1 MYKISVPIMSTTVNM
16 SNREEYVRQFR
27 EVGAERVFIAL
38 GTPVRPIPRHIIENV
53 NFFKS
58 QGFEVGVWID
68 TIGHGFVLA
77 HVEEENPLL
86 NFSQMVDIDGKR
98 LHHANCPCDERFKK
112 YISEYVGDLAKT
124 GADIVMLDDD
134 FRMSQ
139 HGGGLSCA
147 CPEHMKRIS
156 KILGECIS
164 VEELR
169 PYVLTGKANKYRNAW
184 IQAQNEGLVEL
195 AKEIRKSVDAVA
207 PNVTVCFCTAFA
219 PWNVDGLDVSAITKI
234 LAGKNKPIVRLT
246 GAPYWATKEFRYPLI
261 TVFEIA
267 RMLASFVCGNGFE
280 IMSEG
285 DVYPRPRYTCPASY
299 LELYDA
305 VTRIDGAYSGILK
318 YMFDYV
324 AEPNF
329 ETGYLKFHKHNEPY
343 LKKVSE
349 LFAEG
354 ANAGVKIITYPH
366 TMRDADLDVS
376 TLHMYSPCP
385 ADATMLGSCGI
396 PTIYRG
402 EGVCNSV
409 FGENARSFDLS
420 RLYEGTVLDAV
431 SAIILTERGVD
442 VGIEA
447 YGALVD
453 KNISFLCAKDVA
465 YKSFIKRGKGR
476 MLTPVLKESAEE
488 LLFATEQNNTC
499 TVAYKYENANGERFL
514 VFLFEGDSLFDKTYM
529 RDSGLLKNY
538 ATQKVLTE
546 ELPWVARKALPAYCA
561 GNPELYLMCRK
572 EEDSMVVAMFNC
584 FADPLIDATVVLD
597 GEYKTI
603 ECVGCEAE
611 LLGNKVTLKGQLYG
625 FTSAMFRVRR

>member
-1 MYKISVPIMSTTVNM
+1 MDRYDRSW
-16 SNREEYVRQFR
+16 
-27 EVGAERVFIAL
+27 L
-38 GTPVRPIPRHIIENV
+38 C
-53 NFFKS
+53 
-58 QGFEVGVWID
+58 
-68 TIGHGFVLA
+68 LA

-86 NFSQMVDIDGKR
+86 KFSQMVDIDGKR
-98 LHHANCPCDERFKK
+98 LHHANCPCDESFQK
-112 YISEYVGDLAKT
+112 YISEYIGDLAKT

-139 HGGGLSCA
+139 HRGGLSCA
-147 CPEHMKRIS
+147 CPEHMDRIG
-156 KILGECIS
+156 KILGERIS

-169 PYVLTGKANKYRNAW
+169 PYVLTGKANKYRTAW
-184 IQAQNEGLVEL
+184 MQAQNEGLIEL
-195 AKEIRKSVDAVA
+195 AKEIRKSVDAA
-207 PNVTVCFCTAFA
+207 NPNVTVCICTACA

-246 GAPYWATKEFRYPLI
+246 GAPYWATKEFKYPLI

-305 VTRIDGAYSGILK
+305 VTRIDGGYSGILK

-324 AEPNF
+324 AGPNF
-329 ETGYLKFHKHNEPY
+329 ETGYLQLHKYNEPY
-343 LKKVSE
+343 LKKLSD

-376 TLHMYSPCP
+376 TLHVYSPCP
-385 ADATMLGSCGI
+385 ADATMFGSCGI
-396 PTIYRG
+396 PTIYKG

-420 RLYEGTVLDAV
+420 KLCEGTVLDAV
-431 SAIILTERGVD
+431 SAMILTERGVD
-442 VGIEA
+442 VGLEA

-453 KNISFLCAKDVA
+453 KNISFLCTKDVA
-465 YKSFIKRGKGR
+465 YRSFISRGKVR
-476 MLTPVLKESAEE
+476 MLTPVLKESSEE

-499 TVAYKYENANGERFL
+499 TAAYKYENANGERFL
-514 VFLFEGDSLFDKTYM
+514 ALRQT
-529 RDSGLLKNY
+529 
-538 ATQKVLTE
+538 VL
-546 ELPWVARKALPAYCA
+546 
-561 GNPELYLMCRK
+561 
-572 EEDSMVVAMFNC
+572 C
-584 FADPLIDATVVLD
+584 FAQTMGADAQRCCTS
-597 GEYKTI
+597 
-603 ECVGCEAE
+603 C
-611 LLGNKVTLKGQLYG
+611 KGMLQ
-625 FTSAMFRVRR
+625 

>member
-16 SNREEYVRQFR
+16 SNREEFVRQFR
-27 EVGAERVFIAL
+27 EAGAERVFIAM
-38 GTPVRPIPRHIIENV
+38 GTPVRPIPQHIIDNV
-53 NFFKS
+53 SFFKS
-58 QGFEVGVWID
+58 HGFEVGVWID

-77 HVEEENPLL
+77 HVEEDNPLL
-86 NFSQMVDIDGKR
+86 NFTQMVDLDGKR
-98 LHHANCPCDERFKK
+98 LNYANCPCDEGFQK

-139 HGGGLSCA
+139 HRGNLSCA
-147 CPEHMKRIS
+147 CPKHMERIGRTLGERIS
-156 KILGECIS
+156 
-164 VEELR
+164 VDELR

-184 IQAQNEGLVEL
+184 MQAQNEGLIEF
-195 AKEIRKSVDAVA
+195 AKEIRQSVDAVN
-207 PNVTVCFCTAFA
+207 PDVIVCICTACA
-219 PWNVDGLDVSAITKI
+219 PWNVDGLDVSAVTKI

-246 GAPYWATKEFRYPLI
+246 GAPYWATKDFRYPLI

-267 RMLASFVCGNGFE
+267 RMLASFVSGNGFE

-324 AEPNF
+324 AGPNF
-329 ETGYLKFHKHNEPY
+329 ETGYLKFHKYNEPY
-343 LKKVSE
+343 LKKLSDF
-349 LFAEG
+349 FAEG

-366 TMRDADLDVS
+366 TMKDADLDVS
-376 TLHMYSPCP
+376 TLHVYSPCP

-402 EGVCNSV
+402 KGVCNSV

-420 RLYEGTVLDAV
+420 MLGEGTILDAV
-431 SAIILTERGVD
+431 SAMILTERGVD
-442 VGIEA
+442 VGLET
-447 YGALVD
+447 YDELVD
-453 KNISFLCAKDVA
+453 KNISFLCTKDVE
-465 YKSFIKRGKGR
+465 YKSFISRGKTR
-476 MLTPVLKESAEE
+476 MLTPILKESSEQ
-488 LLFATEQNNTC
+488 LLFATEQNNKC

-514 VFLFEGDSLFDKTYM
+514 VFLFEGDSIFGETYM

-546 ELPWVARKALPAYCA
+546 ELPWVARKALPAYCV

-572 EEDSMVVAMFNC
+572 EEDSVSVAMFNC
-584 FADPLIDATVVLD
+584 FADPIIDATVVID

-611 LLGNKVTLKGQLYG
+611 LLDNKVILKEPLYG
-625 FTSAMFRVRR
+625 FTSAVFRVRR